1 MRNYS
6 IDKVKLLASFAVVFM
21 HVVNYLPTTEYAN
34 YWTYDWYFPLLD
46 LAVPLFFVF
55 SGYFLSR
62 KKTEQ
67 IPSYAN
73 KILVMLIAYN
83 IVYILI
89 KWPMDIL
96 SGLIQGRSGTDLIF
110 SYFHTMSWSNV
121 ITGIF
126 GSEHL
131 WYLSA
136 LLFSSWIL
144 YYVNKNK
151 LSSLTAFTIGITL
164 FLLIFIPP
172 INFLWDNLL
181 LYGGFVKG
189 YFYLSMGYYLAK
201 SHFNY
206 PNKVYYFVATIIML
220 VVIGSQV
227 NNQFIYELLLALV
240 VFNTVNILKKNPGHP
255 SILSKFS
262 HHSLSIYLLHIIF
275 TGIFNA
281 VRGFVPAINQLNP
294 IIVVVPMILICII
307 GSVLVFPITEEYVH
321 QPLVHIFNRQLRK
334 YNISAKVK

>member
-201 SHFNY
+201 SRFNY

-307 GSVLVFPITEEYVH
+307 GSVLVFPITEEYIH
-321 QPLVHIFNRQLRK
+321 RPLVHIFNRQLRK
-334 YNISAKVK
+334 YNISAKIK